1 MDVATTP
8 TFEPGEE
15 KMLFSRT
22 DYSYDYD
29 VTADGQRFVMIR
41 DQAAAIEGGLVIVQ
55 NFLKDLE
62 IKVGN

>member
-1 MDVATTP
+1 
-8 TFEPGEE
+8 
-15 KMLFSRT
+15 
-22 DYSYDYD
+22 
-29 VTADGQRFVMIR
+29 MIR